1 MCLRTH
7 TARLVAREDRLQSL
21 DPLRVLARG
30 YALLTDRSG
39 HAIVSV
45 REVDVG
51 TPLGAWV
58 GDGRLDVA
66 VTAIPSASEVGVPPM
81 PRLREQRP

>member
-1 MCLRTH
+1 M
-7 TARLVAREDRLQSL
+7 QSL

-51 TPLGAWV
+51 TPLRAWV

-66 VTAIPSASEVGVPPM
+66 VTAVPSLSEAGSPPM
-81 PRLREQRP
+81 PRPREQRP